1 MKLVP
6 VFFLILLFSSC
17 GPDKKQFEFAGG
29 SFKMA
34 LDNTP
39 STFIAREVNDVY
51 SFELLSQ
58 IMEGLVSFNAED
70 LSLQP
75 QIAEKWSNGTV

>member
-6 VFFLILLFSSC
+6 IFLLVLILTSC
-17 GPDKKQFEFAGG
+17 GSDKKQFEFAGG

-39 STFIAREVNDVY
+39 TTFIAREVNDVY
-51 SFELLSQ
+51 SFENMC
-58 IMEGLVSFNAED
+58 IN
-70 LSLQP
+70 
-75 QIAEKWSNGTV
+75 TYT